1 MFLLE
6 YNKNKYIFFNNNNNN
21 NNNSD
26 VAHSLFNAV
35 TGESL
40 RTEKLEK
47 RGFRTILVV
56 VVVVVVVFVMFGI
69 IFVRSEWTLNKS
81 IFIIIID

>member
-1 MFLLE
+1 MLFLLE

-56 VVVVVVVFVMFGI
+56 VVVVFVMFGI